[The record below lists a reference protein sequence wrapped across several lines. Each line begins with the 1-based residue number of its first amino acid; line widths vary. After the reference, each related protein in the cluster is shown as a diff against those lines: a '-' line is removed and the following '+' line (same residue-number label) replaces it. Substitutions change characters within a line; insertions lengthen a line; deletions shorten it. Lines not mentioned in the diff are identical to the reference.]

1 VFNKKRNDERDRP
14 EASYNEASPEPNE
27 PIIQAEPDMQA
38 SDPDPAQYAN
48 GNGGAAKPSVNNLKP
63 SIISE
68 GFTFEGTITSDG
80 VLNIAGTVRGK
91 ITAKSVLI
99 DSSGQVDGE
108 LNSEQLVIK
117 GQLKGDVNCDDLNV
131 GPLARVDGNISY
143 KYIHIQRGGRVAGRF
158 IKG

>member
-1 VFNKKRNDERDRP
+1 MSIFSKNQNPAVNESNADEQSQSV
-14 EASYNEASPEPNE
+14 EEIIAAEQGETLSASNSEQVTRLESSTRQN
-27 PIIQAEPDMQA
+27 
-38 SDPDPAQYAN
+38 
-48 GNGGAAKPSVNNLKP
+48 VLTKP

-99 DSSGQVDGE
+99 DSNGQVDGE

>member
-1 VFNKKRNDERDRP
+1 VQESAPVDYVP
-14 EASYNEASPEPNE
+14 EVVTRVE
-27 PIIQAEPDMQA
+27 
-38 SDPDPAQYAN
+38 
-48 GNGGAAKPSVNNLKP
+48 SVARSSALVKP

-99 DSSGQVDGE
+99 DSGGQVDGE

-143 KYIHIQRGGRVAGRF
+143 KYIHIQRGGKVAGKF
-158 IKG
+158 IKN

>member
-1 VFNKKRNDERDRP
+1 MSIFSKNQNPAVNESNANEQP
-14 EASYNEASPEPNE
+14 ESVEELMAVEQGEVLS
-27 PIIQAEPDMQA
+27 
-38 SDPDPAQYAN
+38 N
-48 GNGGAAKPSVNNLKP
+48 GNSEQVTRLESTNRQNVLTKP

>member
-1 VFNKKRNDERDRP
+1 MSIFSKNQNPAVNESNANEQP
-14 EASYNEASPEPNE
+14 ESVEELIAIEQGETLS
-27 PIIQAEPDMQA
+27 
-38 SDPDPAQYAN
+38 N
-48 GNGGAAKPSVNNLKP
+48 GNPEQVTRLESSSRQNVLTKP

-80 VLNIAGTVRGK
+80 VINIAGTVRGK

>member
-1 VFNKKRNDERDRP
+1 MSIFSKNSSPDNGEDKIANEQADGNSETVSASTEQSEPYEQVVRNELVSRP
-14 EASYNEASPEPNE
+14 GIA
-27 PIIQAEPDMQA
+27 
-38 SDPDPAQYAN
+38 
-48 GNGGAAKPSVNNLKP
+48 KP

-99 DSSGQVDGE
+99 DASGQVDGE

-117 GQLKGDVNCDDLNV
+117 GQLKGEVNCDDLNV
-131 GPLARVDGNISY
+131 GPLARVDGSISY
-143 KYIHIQRGGRVAGRF
+143 KYIHIQRGGKVSGKF
-158 IKG
+158 IKN

>member
-1 VFNKKRNDERDRP
+1 MMSIFSKNQPTTDTDSSANESEEIVQES
-14 EASYNEASPEPNE
+14 ASQE
-27 PIIQAEPDMQA
+27 QA
-38 SDPDPAQYAN
+38 SDV
-48 GNGGAAKPSVNNLKP
+48 AAYVPEPVTRLESASRPSVLSKP

-99 DSSGQVDGE
+99 DSTGQVDGE

-117 GQLKGDVNCDDLNV
+117 GQLKGDVNCEDLNV
-131 GPLARVDGNISY
+131 GPIAHVDGNISY
-143 KYIHIQRGGRVAGRF
+143 KYIHIQRGGKVAGKF
-158 IKG
+158 IKN

>member
-1 VFNKKRNDERDRP
+1 MSIFSKNQNPAVNESNADEQSQSV
-14 EASYNEASPEPNE
+14 EEIIAAEQGETLSASNSEQVTRLESSARQN
-27 PIIQAEPDMQA
+27 
-38 SDPDPAQYAN
+38 
-48 GNGGAAKPSVNNLKP
+48 VLTKP

-80 VLNIAGTVRGK
+80 VINIAGTVRGK

>member
-1 VFNKKRNDERDRP
+1 MSIFSKNSSPDNGEDKIANEQADGNSETVSASTEQSEPYEQVARNELVSRP
-14 EASYNEASPEPNE
+14 GIA
-27 PIIQAEPDMQA
+27 
-38 SDPDPAQYAN
+38 
-48 GNGGAAKPSVNNLKP
+48 KP

-99 DSSGQVDGE
+99 DASGQVDGE

-117 GQLKGDVNCDDLNV
+117 GQLKGEVNCDDLNV
-131 GPLARVDGNISY
+131 GPLARVDGSISY
-143 KYIHIQRGGRVAGRF
+143 KYIHIQRGGKVSGKF
-158 IKG
+158 IKN

>member
-1 VFNKKRNDERDRP
+1 MSIFSKNQNPAVNESNANEQTESVEELIAGEQDEALNTSNSEQVTRLESTARQ
-14 EASYNEASPEPNE
+14 N
-27 PIIQAEPDMQA
+27 
-38 SDPDPAQYAN
+38 
-48 GNGGAAKPSVNNLKP
+48 VLTKP

-80 VLNIAGTVRGK
+80 VINIAGTVRGK

-117 GQLKGDVNCDDLNV
+117 GQLKGDVNCEDLNV

>member
-1 VFNKKRNDERDRP
+1 MSIFSKNTPATENESTSNE
-14 EASYNEASPEPNE
+14 EAAEEHIASEGL
-27 PIIQAEPDMQA
+27 A
-38 SDPDPAQYAN
+38 SSS
-48 GNGGAAKPSVNNLKP
+48 SVSEQVTRLDSSARSSVLTKP

-131 GPLARVDGNISY
+131 GPLAHVDGNISY
-143 KYIHIQRGGRVAGRF
+143 KYIHIQRGGKVAGKF
-158 IKG
+158 IKN

>member
-1 VFNKKRNDERDRP
+1 MMSIFSKNQPTVDNDSISNVSEEIAQESTP
-14 EASYNEASPEPNE
+14 EEQVPAVATYAPEPVTRL
-27 PIIQAEPDMQA
+27 D
-38 SDPDPAQYAN
+38 SAN
-48 GNGGAAKPSVNNLKP
+48 RSSVLTKP

-99 DSSGQVDGE
+99 DSTGQVDGE

-117 GQLKGDVNCDDLNV
+117 GQLKGDVNCEDLNV
-131 GPLARVDGNISY
+131 GPVAHVDGNISY
-143 KYIHIQRGGRVAGRF
+143 KYIHIQRGGKVAGKF
-158 IKG
+158 IKN

>member
-1 VFNKKRNDERDRP
+1 MSIFSKNTPATENESTSNE
-14 EASYNEASPEPNE
+14 EATQEQVAQEEFVASTSA
-27 PIIQAEPDMQA
+27 AEQVTRLDSSA
-38 SDPDPAQYAN
+38 RS
-48 GNGGAAKPSVNNLKP
+48 SVLTKP

-131 GPLARVDGNISY
+131 GPLAHVDGNISY
-143 KYIHIQRGGRVAGRF
+143 KYIHIQRGGKVAGKF
-158 IKG
+158 IKN

>member
-1 VFNKKRNDERDRP
+1 MSIFSKNTPATENESSASNEEVVQEYVAP
-14 EASYNEASPEPNE
+14 EEVVSSASSPEQVTRLE
-27 PIIQAEPDMQA
+27 
-38 SDPDPAQYAN
+38 SPARS
-48 GNGGAAKPSVNNLKP
+48 SVLSKP

-117 GQLKGDVNCDDLNV
+117 GQLKGDVNCEDLNV
-131 GPLARVDGNISY
+131 GPLAYVDGNISY
-143 KYIHIQRGGRVAGRF
+143 KYIHIQRGGKVAGKF
-158 IKG
+158 IKS

>member
-1 VFNKKRNDERDRP
+1 MSIFSKNQNPAVNESNTNEQTESVEELIAAEQGETLSTSNP
-14 EASYNEASPEPNE
+14 EQVTRLESSTRQN
-27 PIIQAEPDMQA
+27 
-38 SDPDPAQYAN
+38 
-48 GNGGAAKPSVNNLKP
+48 VLTKP

-68 GFTFEGTITSDG
+68 GFTFEGTITSDC

>member
-1 VFNKKRNDERDRP
+1 MSIFSKNTPATENESTSNE
-14 EASYNEASPEPNE
+14 EAAEEHIASEE
-27 PIIQAEPDMQA
+27 LA
-38 SDPDPAQYAN
+38 SSS
-48 GNGGAAKPSVNNLKP
+48 SVSDQVTRLDSSARSSVLTKP

-131 GPLARVDGNISY
+131 GPLAHVDGNISY
-143 KYIHIQRGGRVAGRF
+143 KYIHIQRGGRVAGKF
-158 IKG
+158 IKN

>member
-1 VFNKKRNDERDRP
+1 MSIFSKNTPATENESTSNE
-14 EASYNEASPEPNE
+14 EAAEEHVVSEELVAS
-27 PIIQAEPDMQA
+27 A
-38 SDPDPAQYAN
+38 SVSEQVTRLDSSARSN
-48 GNGGAAKPSVNNLKP
+48 VLTKP

-99 DSSGQVDGE
+99 DASGQVDGE

-131 GPLARVDGNISY
+131 GPLAHVDGNISY
-143 KYIHIQRGGRVAGRF
+143 KYIHIQRGGKVAGKF
-158 IKG
+158 IKN

>member
-1 VFNKKRNDERDRP
+1 MSIFSKNSPPDNGEDKTANEQVDGNSEAVSASTEQSEPYEQVVRNELVSRP
-14 EASYNEASPEPNE
+14 GIA
-27 PIIQAEPDMQA
+27 
-38 SDPDPAQYAN
+38 
-48 GNGGAAKPSVNNLKP
+48 KP

-91 ITAKSVLI
+91 VTAKSVLI
-99 DSSGQVDGE
+99 DASGQVDGE

-117 GQLKGDVNCDDLNV
+117 GQLKGEVNCDDLNV

-143 KYIHIQRGGRVAGRF
+143 KYIHIQRGGKVSGKF
-158 IKG
+158 IKN

>member
-1 VFNKKRNDERDRP
+1 MSIFSKNQNPAVNESNANEQP
-14 EASYNEASPEPNE
+14 ESVEELMAVEQGEALSNSNSEQVTRLESSSRQN
-27 PIIQAEPDMQA
+27 
-38 SDPDPAQYAN
+38 
-48 GNGGAAKPSVNNLKP
+48 VLTKP

-131 GPLARVDGNISY
+131 GPLARVDG
-143 KYIHIQRGGRVAGRF
+143 HIQRGGRVAGRF

>member
-1 VFNKKRNDERDRP
+1 MSIFSKNQNPAVNESNANEQTESVEELIAGEQDEALNTSNSEQVTRLESTARQ
-14 EASYNEASPEPNE
+14 N
-27 PIIQAEPDMQA
+27 
-38 SDPDPAQYAN
+38 
-48 GNGGAAKPSVNNLKP
+48 VLTKP

-108 LNSEQLVIK
+108 LNSDQLVIK